1 MSSIN
6 SYFSQKDNLQKV
18 ILEHLDSAQVSV
30 TVAVAWFTDTTLFR
44 KLLQVQERGVNVQ
57 LIITNHQFN
66 HDSENNYR
74 LIKDNGGVF
83 LQIGGDYKTMH
94 HKFCI
99 VDYKTLLQG
108 SFNWTRKA
116 NQSNNETLL
125 VIQDDFQAINEFT
138 EEFERLK
145 RLSGLDKEIKEL
157 EIAKAIKYFALIKTF
172 IDLGKPNDIYPYLQE
187 IKDVVELAQIVELLN
202 SGEYERAILEM
213 DEFQRNFTA
222 IVNVSHFEKEEL
234 IFKIKLISE
243 QIRQLEIE
251 KTSIEEVIETF
262 NRRYILELNPIL
274 AVILELKKKIY
285 EKFEVLDEIFEELK
299 DQYQR
304 VNEELELEQEKEVP
318 ELSDEEKKD
327 IKKMYHEASILCH
340 PDSSKC
346 VIEDKTKAQEL
357 FSALSSAYKEKDIE
371 TVKRIWEELKLG
383 IFNPENLNNTEMDI
397 LRRKLAV
404 LENKFNMIL
413 NSLRTMKITEP
424 YITICQ
430 VKDWDEFFEIQ
441 KNLLLSQKE
450 ELELKYV
457 KP

>member
-1 MSSIN
+1 MSNIN

-18 ILEHLDSAQVSV
+18 ILEYLDSAQVSV

-44 KLLQVQERGVNVQ
+44 KLLEVQERGVNVQ

-66 HDSENNYR
+66 HDSGNNYH
-74 LIKDNGGVF
+74 LVKENGGMF

-99 VDYKTLLQG
+99 VDYKILLQG

-116 NQSNNETLL
+116 NQSNNETLI

-157 EIAKAIKYFALIKTF
+157 EIAKAIKYFTLIKTF

-202 SGEYERAILEM
+202 NSEYERAILVM

-222 IVNVSHFEKEEL
+222 IVNVSHYEKEEL

-274 AVILELKKKIY
+274 ANILELKKKIY
-285 EKFEVLDEIFEELK
+285 EKFEVLDETFEELK
-299 DQYQR
+299 SQYQS

-318 ELSDEEKKD
+318 ELSDYEKKD
-327 IKKMYHEASILCH
+327 IKKMYYEASSLCH
-340 PDSSKC
+340 PDSSNC

-383 IFNPENLNNTEMDI
+383 IFNPENLNNTEMDK

-424 YITICQ
+424 YITISQ

-450 ELELKYV
+450 ELELKYI